1 MAGHR
6 VVVVDDDRAVRELLA
21 HYLKP
26 PAYELHAFARAT
38 DALERLP
45 AIEPALIVSDIMMPD
60 MDGREFFRRVR
71 SEPALLVVPFIF
83 LTAVRAPAQV
93 AELRAAGAEDYLVK
107 PFPMTRLVE
116 RIRALL
122 EPEGDTPLE
131 AAPGPGG
138 AGAGRYDV
146 RLPRGRFSTV
156 GCEGRSLQVLSE
168 VQPGPN
174 FTVVTV
180 VAQAGRGVCR
190 VATTWRNPLRRAADF
205 ELAARQLDFE
215 HERTIASLPGLLAEG
230 RPRRE
235 VWRKGP

>member
-26 PAYELHAFARAT
+26 PAYELYAFARAT
-38 DALERLP
+38 DALARL
-45 AIEPALIVSDIMMPD
+45 AEIEPALIVSDIMMPD

-116 RIRALL
+116 RIRSLL
-122 EPEGDTPLE
+122 GPEGDTPLE